1 MDDSDREG
9 TREGSRDEHVELS
22 RRKFL
27 KWASYVPPAIA
38 GLMVSST
45 PAAAGTCNP
54 LACDPNCNPNADCN
68 PEKTCGPDGCPPDQ
82 PGCTPPNK

>member
-1 MDDSDREG
+1 MDDANSENDTGEPQ
-9 TREGSRDEHVELS
+9 DEDVEIS

-45 PAAAGTCNP
+45 PAAAATCNP
-54 LACDPNCNPNADCN
+54 NACNPNCNPNADCN
-68 PEKTCGPDGCPPDQ
+68 PDKTCGPDGCNPDEPCNPP
-82 PGCTPPNK
+82 GR